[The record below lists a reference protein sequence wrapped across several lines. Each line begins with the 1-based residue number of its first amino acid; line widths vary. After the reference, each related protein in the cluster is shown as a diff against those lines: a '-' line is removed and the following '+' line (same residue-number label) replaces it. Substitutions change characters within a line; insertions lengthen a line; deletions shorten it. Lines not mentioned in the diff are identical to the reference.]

1 MSTTVPPRDGDAPVT
16 SSSGTPLADERAL
29 RLAFMSEFATLDA
42 AARGKLGPDAANLS
56 HKVVEGAFVRA
67 WDARARFQT
76 PEQVHQFLVDDVQHA
91 AARALSRRAAAHRLG
106 TPGHD
111 AHTESHAPHATPTDD
126 IEQSWSHVMHALHGE
141 AHSPKALADAAA
153 HSRHEAAEHITVVAK
168 ERSIWVTVGA
178 AALFLAIAIGVVALI
193 DHLGAPAKAAA
204 AVNAGD
210 ARVITSLPAQ
220 MGSVTLDDGSKVQLA
235 PESKLMVAKAFGP
248 SLRAVKLDGT
258 AAFDVAP
265 GNGSPFTVH
274 ARDAVVTAKGTSFT
288 VRAYPEDSAAT
299 VVVREGSVSV
309 RQGKTMQDL
318 AAGSALVVPDGRAAR
333 AASAAEREQAEGW
346 RNGRLTTANR
356 PLRDVLPELKRWYG
370 LSVLVPDTTLLGKKV
385 TLRASLDSSRQAIR
399 GIEESAGLEFG
410 YQGQNMVF
418 REGAPKA
425 ANTKAPNTKAPNP
438 KARR

>member
-1 MSTTVPPRDGDAPVT
+1 V
-16 SSSGTPLADERAL
+16 LADEQAL
-29 RLAFMSEFATLDA
+29 RLAFMSDFATLDA
-42 AARGKLGPDAANLS
+42 AARSKLGPEAANLS

-76 PEQVHQFLVDDVQHA
+76 PEQVHQFLAEDVQHA

-106 TPGHD
+106 TPAHDTHAD
-111 AHTESHAPHATPTDD
+111 AHAHHSIEEND

-141 AHSPKALADAAA
+141 AHSPRALADAAA
-153 HSRHEAAEHITVVAK
+153 HSRHEAAEHINVVAK

-235 PESKLMVAKAFGP
+235 PESKLAVAKAFGP
-248 SLRAVKLDGT
+248 SLRAVKLDG
-258 AAFDVAP
+258 AAVFDVAP
-265 GNGSPFTVH
+265 GQRGPFTVH
-274 ARDAVVTAKGTSFT
+274 ARDAVVTATGTSFT
-288 VRAYPEDSAAT
+288 VRAYPGDAAAT
-299 VVVREGSVSV
+299 IVVREGAVSV
-309 RQGKTMQDL
+309 RQGKTTQDL
-318 AAGSALVVPDGRAAR
+318 AAGGALIVPDGKAAR
-333 AASAAEREQAEGW
+333 AATAGERAEADGW
-346 RNGRLTTANR
+346 RGGMVTVTNR

-370 LSVLVPDTTLLGKKV
+370 LNVLVPNAELLDRKV

-399 GIEESAGLEFG
+399 GIEESTGLEFG

-418 REGAPKA
+418 HERASPAAHAKAPK
-425 ANTKAPNTKAPNP
+425 P

>member
-1 MSTTVPPRDGDAPVT
+1 MSTTVPPRDGDAAAT
-16 SSSGTPLADERAL
+16 SSGTALADEQAL
-29 RLAFMSEFATLDA
+29 RLAFVSEFATLDA
-42 AARGKLGPDAANLS
+42 TARTKLGPDAANLS

-76 PEQVHQFLVDDVQHA
+76 PEQVHQFLVDDVQHG

-111 AHTESHAPHATPTDD
+111 AHADSHAHAATPEGD

-153 HSRHEAAEHITVVAK
+153 HSRHEAAGHITGVSK
-168 ERSIWVTVGA
+168 ERSMWRTMGA

-210 ARVITSLPAQ
+210 ARIITSLPAQ
-220 MGSVTLDDGSKVQLA
+220 LGSVTLDDGSKVQLA
-235 PESKLMVAKAFGP
+235 PESKLAVAKTFGP
-248 SLRAVKLDGT
+248 SMRAVKLDG
-258 AAFDVAP
+258 AASFDVAP
-265 GNGSPFTVH
+265 GQPSPFMVH

-288 VRAYPEDSAAT
+288 VRAYPGDSAAT
-299 VVVREGSVSV
+299 VVVKEGAVSV
-309 RQGKTMQDL
+309 RQGTTTRDL
-318 AAGSALVVPDGRAAR
+318 AAGGALIVPDGKAAR
-333 AASAAEREQAEGW
+333 TPTAAEREEADGW
-346 RNGRLTTANR
+346 RGGMLSATNR

-370 LSVLVPDTTLLGKKV
+370 LTVLVPNTELLTRKV

-399 GIEESAGLEFG
+399 GIEESTGLEFG

-418 REGAPKA
+418 HERAPQAAKA
-425 ANTKAPNTKAPNP
+425 KASKTKT

>member
-1 MSTTVPPRDGDAPVT
+1 MSTTVPPRDGDAPA
-16 SSSGTPLADERAL
+16 SSSGMPLADEQAL

-42 AARGKLGPDAANLS
+42 AARTKLGPDAANLS

-67 WDARARFQT
+67 WDARTRFQT
-76 PEQVHQFLVDDVQHA
+76 PEQVHQFLADDVQHA

-111 AHTESHAPHATPTDD
+111 AHPELHVRQATATED
-126 IEQSWSHVMHALHGE
+126 IEQSWTHIMHALHGE

-153 HSRHEAAEHITVVAK
+153 HSRHEAAEHITGVAK
-168 ERSIWVTVGA
+168 ERSVWVTVGA
-178 AALFLAIAIGVVALI
+178 AALFLAIAIGVVVLI

-235 PESKLMVAKAFGP
+235 PESKLTVAKAFGP
-248 SLRAVKLDGT
+248 SMRAVKLDGA

-265 GNGSPFTVH
+265 GQKAPFIVH
-274 ARDAVVTAKGTSFT
+274 AREAAMTAKGTSFI
-288 VRAYPEDSAAT
+288 VRSYPGDSAAT
-299 VVVREGSVSV
+299 VVVKEGTVSV
-309 RQGKTMQDL
+309 RRGKATQDL
-318 AAGSALVVPDGRAAR
+318 GAGSALIVPDGKAAR
-333 AASAAEREQAEGW
+333 AATTAEREEAEGW
-346 RNGRLTTANR
+346 RGGTLTVTNR
-356 PLRDVLPELKRWYG
+356 SLRDVLPELKRWYG
-370 LSVLVPDTTLLGKKV
+370 LSVLVPNTELLDKRV

-399 GIEESAGLEFG
+399 GIEQSTGLEFG

-418 REGAPKA
+418 REAAPKA
-425 ANTKAPNTKAPNP
+425 ASPKTAKP
-438 KARR
+438 KARRR